1 MSDVFLS
8 YASEDRGR
16 VAAIVSALEAS
27 GLSVWWDRAIQVGA
41 SYDDAIEVALNA
53 ARCVVTVWTERLL
66 GRIGTPLKSSFTPPT
81 FHGSH
86 DSV

>member
-16 VAAIVSALEAS
+16 VAVIVSALEAS

-41 SYDDAIEVALNA
+41 RPDPRFAELLMTVGLDDASV
-53 ARCVVTVWTERLL
+53 RSYER
-66 GRIGTPLKSSFTPPT
+66 
-81 FHGSH
+81 
-86 DSV
+86 